1 MSGGK
6 WEYVQY
12 RFTDV
17 IDDLRRLIEKNGKMK
32 TEQEMKDE
40 GWSDPFWYDKYPE
53 DKYHHR
59 YPDEVIE
66 EFERAIIFMSFAQ
79 VYTHRIDWLLSGD
92 DGEETFINR
101 LTEDIKKIT

>member
-17 IDDLRRLIEKNGKMK
+17 IDDLKRLIEKNGKEK
-32 TEQEMKDE
+32 TKQEMKDE

-53 DKYHHR
+53 DRYHYR
-59 YPDEVIE
+59 YPDEVID
-66 EFERAIIFMSFAQ
+66 EFKKAVDIMSRAQ
-79 VYTHRIDWLLSGD
+79 VYMHRVDWLLCGD
-92 DGEETFINR
+92 DGDESFINR
-101 LTEDIKKIT
+101 LKEDLDKL

>member
-17 IDDLRRLIEKNGKMK
+17 IDDLKSLIEKNGKEK
-32 TEQEMKDE
+32 TEREMKDE

-53 DKYHHR
+53 DRYHYR
-59 YPDEVIE
+59 YPDEVID
-66 EFERAIIFMSFAQ
+66 EFKKAVDIMSRAQ
-79 VYTHRIDWLLSGD
+79 VYMHRVDWLLCGD
-92 DGEETFINR
+92 DGDESFINR
-101 LTEDIKKIT
+101 LKDELDKL

>member
-17 IDDLRRLIEKNGKMK
+17 IDDLKSLIEKNGKEK
-32 TEQEMKDE
+32 TKQEMKDE

-53 DKYHHR
+53 DRYHYR
-59 YPDEVIE
+59 YPDEVID
-66 EFERAIIFMSFAQ
+66 EFKKAIDIMSRAQ
-79 VYTHRIDWLLSGD
+79 VYMHRIDWLLCGD
-92 DGEETFINR
+92 DGEESFINR
-101 LTEDIKKIT
+101 LKEELDKL